1 MFTAA
6 FWKATAERVV
16 GTFGAVLLA
25 ALGLDSGVNLAD
37 ADWGAALTLA
47 GYSAGVTLLKCLSA
61 SAFTPGPGPSLIAAE
76 VLSPPARP
84 QEG

>member
-6 FWKATAERVV
+6 FWQAAVERAVRTFAQ
-16 GTFGAVLLA
+16 TFGALLVADPLIGLVDFDWVDGLQVSGMA
-25 ALGLDSGVNLAD
+25 AVASL
-37 ADWGAALTLA
+37 LTSI
-47 GYSAGVTLLKCLSA
+47 GA

-84 QEG
+84 QE